1 MKSSMTPNPNDPG
14 LKPPLYPGGKSY
26 SDAPLAASNA
36 ISTGGFVDAGYRPRN
51 AANPSAMDML
61 LAGGWNPSK
70 QDINSH
76 FDKLVEQEKQKLM
89 QELPGQ
95 TPEFYHQRAVD
106 KITREQGDEASGR
119 LGIGEG
125 LAFQRMQQEL

>member
-1 MKSSMTPNPNDPG
+1 MPAQSPAWDAFQEWYRNKFGQEIETTGSMAPNPNDPG

-70 QDINSH
+70 QDINPH

-95 TPEFYHQRAVD
+95 TPE
-106 KITREQGDEASGR
+106 
-119 LGIGEG
+119 
-125 LAFQRMQQEL
+125 